1 MAQRLG
7 KTHSVEMLTRLLG
20 GAVSADDLVWA
31 PYRTVL
37 LDIGDGHAERLMSD
51 ESGRR
56 LVYWPQVWAARA
68 LAYVGDTETGP
79 ALLAALDHEHW
90 RVRMTATQTI
100 GRLGIEGATSHLLQ
114 GLSDQHQR
122 VRSASVLA
130 LQRVG
135 TEGAVE
141 RLLQQPVT
149 GIERS
154 RTERAA
160 AMILDRSANG

>member
-1 MAQRLG
+1 
-7 KTHSVEMLTRLLG
+7 
-20 GAVSADDLVWA
+20 
-31 PYRTVL
+31 
-37 LDIGDGHAERLMSD
+37 
-51 ESGRR
+51 
-56 LVYWPQVWAARA
+56 
-68 LAYVGDTETGP
+68 
-79 ALLAALDHEHW
+79 
-90 RVRMTATQTI
+90 MTATQTI
-100 GRLGIEGATSHLLQ
+100 GRLGIEDATSHLLQ
-114 GLSDQHQR
+114 GLGDQHQR

-135 TEGAVE
+135 TEDAVE